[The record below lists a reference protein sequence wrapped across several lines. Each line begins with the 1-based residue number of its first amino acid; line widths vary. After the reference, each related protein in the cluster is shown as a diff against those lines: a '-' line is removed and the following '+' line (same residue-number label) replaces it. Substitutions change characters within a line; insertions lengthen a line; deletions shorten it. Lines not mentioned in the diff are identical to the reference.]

1 MRKENLY
8 HQMVLAVLKVLVESF
23 WLLLLG
29 YLSWIIRIMRLFRFF
44 LIGSLEDLLIL
55 LVIRYFPS
63 SFIIKF

>member
-8 HQMVLAVLKVLVESF
+8 HQMVLAVLRVLLESF
-23 WLLLLG
+23 WLLLSD

>member
-55 LVIRYFPS
+55 LVIRYFPN

>member
-8 HQMVLAVLKVLVESF
+8 HQMVLAVLRVLLESF
-23 WLLLLG
+23 WLLLSD

-55 LVIRYFPS
+55 LVIRYFPN

>member
-23 WLLLLG
+23 WQLLLG
-29 YLSWIIRIMRLFRFF
+29 YLNWIIRILRLFRFF

-55 LVIRYFPS
+55 LVIRYFPN